1 MQQDNIYKP
10 LRMQQDNIYK
20 PLRMQQDNIIKPLW
34 MQQND
39 NIRRLCDAPH
49 GMHAMCT
56 TGDGRGRP
64 AAQPTPIGSGAH
76 PNAIVAAPAG

>member
-1 MQQDNIYKP
+1 
-10 LRMQQDNIYK
+10 
-20 PLRMQQDNIIKPLW
+20 

-49 GMHAMCT
+49 GMQHAMCT